1 VWIRE
6 DMRPVAHVTGSH
18 EHSTVFGALS
28 IDGRQ
33 LFRQYDNFDE
43 DTFLDYLKKLHAKFP
58 KCYLFL
64 DKAPPHYKLR
74 KVQDCFNERRD
85 SLI

>member
-1 VWIRE
+1 MWIRE

-18 EHSTVFGALS
+18 AHSTVFGALS